1 MPNMFM
7 LTPSVLDLL
16 LIIEFVIYDRSFNR
30 IFVVCLRTSVGMR
43 RALSDLQGVASPKSH
58 ILLRPTTH
66 YFYRFRI
73 ITAPYFDIVECK
85 TPLGVLRVTKNVICL
100 GFFAFGFLLLICLIS
115 ENK

>member
-1 MPNMFM
+1 MFM

-16 LIIEFVIYDRSFNR
+16 LIIEFVIYDQSIVRVV
-30 IFVVCLRTSVGMR
+30 IVCLRTSVGMR
-43 RALSDLQGVASPKSH
+43 RALSDLREVASPKSH

-100 GFFAFGFLLLICLIS
+100 GFSLSGSCC
-115 ENK
+115 